1 MRLRRLAYS
10 ILIFI
15 VICILSSNVWAIEDE
30 VDKSEI
36 VKKAFSEWIETFKS
50 EDVPENKRIIDYKT
64 GTIGVREA
72 NENEIRASIEFIVIP
87 VSEENTQWNYG
98 EAETKMVD
106 GHEWVVFQP
115 SNICYVQLKNIDGEY
130 QVEYIGETPEGY
142 DEFAKRFEEYKKA
155 HSQEEVENIQIQGE
169 ETDNQLANQEIEKMS
184 NGIVIGCSV
193 ILIVVICLVGVKVI
207 KNKSKNK
214 FNK

>member
-36 VKKAFSEWIETFKS
+36 VEKAFSEWIETFKS

-72 NENEIRASIEFIVIP
+72 NENEIRASIEFIVTP
-87 VSEENTQWNYG
+87 VSEENTEWNYG
-98 EAETKMVD
+98 EAETKMID

-115 SNICYVQLKNIDGEY
+115 NNICYVQLKNIDGEY

-142 DEFAKRFEEYKKA
+142 DEFAKRFEEYKKT
-155 HSQEEVENIQIQGE
+155 HEQEEVENMQIQGE
-169 ETDNQLANQEIEKMS
+169 ETENQLANQEIEKIS
-184 NGIVIGCSV
+184 NTIVIGCSV
-193 ILIVVICLVGVKVI
+193 ILLIIMTFIIIKIVKY
-207 KNKSKNK
+207 KRNR
-214 FNK
+214 

>member
-72 NENEIRASIEFIVIP
+72 NENEIRASIEFIVTP
-87 VSEENTQWNYG
+87 VSEENTEWNYG
-98 EAETKMVD
+98 EAETKMID

-115 SNICYVQLKNIDGEY
+115 NNICYVQLKNIDGEY

-142 DEFAKRFEEYKKA
+142 DEFAKRFEEYKKT
-155 HSQEEVENIQIQGE
+155 HEQEEVENTQIQGE
-169 ETDNQLANQEIEKMS
+169 ETENQLANQEIEKIS
-184 NGIVIGCSV
+184 NTIVIGCLV
-193 ILIVVICLVGVKVI
+193 ILLIIMTFSIIKIVKY
-207 KNKSKNK
+207 KRNR
-214 FNK
+214 

>member
-36 VKKAFSEWIETFKS
+36 VEKAFSEWIETFKS

-72 NENEIRASIEFIVIP
+72 NENEIRASIEFIVTP

-115 SNICYVQLKNIDGEY
+115 NNICYVQLKNIDGEY

-142 DEFAKRFEEYKKA
+142 DEFAKRFEEYKKT
-155 HSQEEVENIQIQGE
+155 HEQEEVENTQIQGE
-169 ETDNQLANQEIEKMS
+169 ETENQLANQEIEKIS
-184 NGIVIGCSV
+184 NTIVIGCLV
-193 ILIVVICLVGVKVI
+193 ILLIIMTFSIIKIVKY
-207 KNKSKNK
+207 KRNR
-214 FNK
+214 

>member
-72 NENEIRASIEFIVIP
+72 NENEIRASIEFIVTP
-87 VSEENTQWNYG
+87 VSEENTEWNYG
-98 EAETKMVD
+98 EAETKMID

-115 SNICYVQLKNIDGEY
+115 NNICYVQLKNIDGEY

-142 DEFAKRFEEYKKA
+142 DEFAKRFEEYKKT
-155 HSQEEVENIQIQGE
+155 HEQEEVENTQIQGE
-169 ETDNQLANQEIEKMS
+169 ETENQLANQEIEKIS
-184 NGIVIGCSV
+184 NTIVIGCSV
-193 ILIVVICLVGVKVI
+193 ILLIIMTFIIIKIVKY
-207 KNKSKNK
+207 KRNR
-214 FNK
+214 

>member
-72 NENEIRASIEFIVIP
+72 NENEIRASIEFIVTP
-87 VSEENTQWNYG
+87 VSEENTEWNYG
-98 EAETKMVD
+98 EAETKMID

-115 SNICYVQLKNIDGEY
+115 NNICYVQLKNIDGEY

-142 DEFAKRFEEYKKA
+142 DEFAKRFEEYKKT
-155 HSQEEVENIQIQGE
+155 HEQEEVENTQIQGE
-169 ETDNQLANQEIEKMS
+169 ETENQLANQEIEKIS
-184 NGIVIGCSV
+184 NTIVIGCSV
-193 ILIVVICLVGVKVI
+193 ILLIIMTFSIIKIVKY
-207 KNKSKNK
+207 KRNR
-214 FNK
+214 

>member
-36 VKKAFSEWIETFKS
+36 VEKAFSEWIETFKS

-72 NENEIRASIEFIVIP
+72 NENEIRASIEFIVTP
-87 VSEENTQWNYG
+87 VSEENT
-98 EAETKMVD
+98 K
-106 GHEWVVFQP
+106 
-115 SNICYVQLKNIDGEY
+115 
-130 QVEYIGETPEGY
+130 
-142 DEFAKRFEEYKKA
+142 
-155 HSQEEVENIQIQGE
+155 
-169 ETDNQLANQEIEKMS
+169 
-184 NGIVIGCSV
+184 
-193 ILIVVICLVGVKVI
+193 
-207 KNKSKNK
+207 
-214 FNK
+214 